1 MTRSVWRGKRDE
13 HYHNHM
19 FQRPAEPG
27 VWDENGQRGSIDTN
41 SSVSIQGWILGLSR
55 EEGSLSKN
63 RYFWHLIYK
72 FNHFQVL
79 WRDDEHYPLEWNDG
93 G

>member
-1 MTRSVWRGKRDE
+1 MASTTTTTCSSVLRSLESGMK
-13 HYHNHM
+13 M
-19 FQRPAEPG
+19 ASG
-27 VWDENGQRGSIDTN
+27 GSIDTN

-79 WRDDEHYPLEWNDG
+79 RRNDVHDLLEWNDG